1 MMAAISCKAFREG
14 TYRLTAE
21 PKVFFIVSYAGHIDL
36 RDEIDL
42 ILFDKQVH
50 FLKSFEI
57 KLTYYFNSRK
67 AAI

>member
-36 RDEIDL
+36 RDEID
-42 ILFDKQVH
+42 
-50 FLKSFEI
+50 
-57 KLTYYFNSRK
+57 FNSF
-67 AAI
+67 